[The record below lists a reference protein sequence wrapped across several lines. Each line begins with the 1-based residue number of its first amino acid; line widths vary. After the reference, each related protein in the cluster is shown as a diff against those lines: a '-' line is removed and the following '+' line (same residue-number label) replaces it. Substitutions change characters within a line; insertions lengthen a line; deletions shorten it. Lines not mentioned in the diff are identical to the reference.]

1 MACKGP
7 IESYPPPDKRK
18 TPRISPG
25 FLKRARQRGM
35 RKSTIK
41 NNFISSQVDLVS
53 RNNISDKVNSLT
65 TFHNRHSKSQN
76 INVAAEWIMNEL
88 KQFDSN
94 VTYHEYVHENHE
106 LKNVVYHKQGATD
119 KTLLFCAHYDTILN
133 SGREDIAARAPGAN
147 DNASGVSSLLEIS
160 RIISKLDFESSLR
173 FVFFSGE
180 EQGLW
185 GSTHY
190 AQLIKEKNEHLSAVI
205 NMDMCAEPGFLASN
219 RTTYVD
225 IDDGST
231 GTISTNNEPSQILGE
246 KMEEMA
252 IDYVPDLCVDYD
264 PIDASDYMP
273 FEARGYVC
281 IGAYDGSAVS
291 ENSHYH
297 SETDLLSNLD
307 IDLLTSVTKMVL
319 AFALSEG
326 KVKDFMDNTSS
337 E

>member
-7 IESYPPPDKRK
+7 LESYPPPDKRK
-18 TPRISPG
+18 SPRISHE
-25 FLKRARQRGM
+25 FLKRTRQRVI
-35 RKSTIK
+35 RKSAEKT
-41 NNFISSQVDLVS
+41 NFIGSQVNLVI
-53 RNNISDKVNSLT
+53 RNNISNKIDSLT
-65 TFHNRHSKSQN
+65 TFHNRHSKSPN
-76 INVAAEWIMNEL
+76 INIAAEWIMNEL
-88 KQFDSN
+88 KRFDNN
-94 VTYHEYVHENHE
+94 VTYHEYVQGNHQ
-106 LKNVVYHKQGATD
+106 LRNVVYHKQGATD
-119 KTLLFCAHYDTILN
+119 KILLFCAHYDTILN
-133 SGREDIAARAPGAN
+133 TRREDIDARAPGAN

-160 RIISKLDFESSLR
+160 RIISKLDFELSLR

-190 AQLIKEKNEHLSAVI
+190 AEAIKERNEDLYAVI
-205 NMDMCAEPGFLASN
+205 NMDMCAEPGFLTTN

-225 IDDGST
+225 IDDGTT
-231 GTISTNNEPSQILGE
+231 GLVTTNNEPSQKLGE
-246 KMEEMA
+246 KMEQMA
-252 IDYVPDLCVDYD
+252 IDYVPGLNVDYD

-307 IDLLTSVTKMVL
+307 VELLTSVTKMVL
-319 AFALSEG
+319 AFALTEG
-326 KVKDFMDNTSS
+326 KVKDS
-337 E
+337 